1 MVELNLARC
10 EKGFRSSRGRCGA
23 PLVVCLSVLS
33 GLWACDR
40 GHRRRSFRLLDLSK
54 KFRFHL
60 AYIQNSF
67 KRKIAYP
74 FAANF
79 LVLTAY
85 ASRQAGEQKWRRS
98 PPSLNGME
106 SVSSTCMPA
115 RRIAHQPARCS
126 RSWNPGRG
134 ICGFAAQAPSH
145 SGACRRRC
153 GEEPHA
159 PETTRSQ
166 NRNLRMRARKFILMI
181 VWLNWLC
188 LQSPI

>member
-1 MVELNLARC
+1 MR
-10 EKGFRSSRGRCGA
+10 KGFRSSRERCGA

-33 GLWACDR
+33 GCGLCDR

-60 AYIQNSF
+60 ACIQDSF

-85 ASRQAGEQKWRRS
+85 ASRQAGEQKWRSS

-106 SVSSTCMPA
+106 SVSSTCMPHTGSRTN
-115 RRIAHQPARCS
+115 RRAAA
-126 RSWNPGRG
+126 GAG
-134 ICGFAAQAPSH
+134 IPERHPRFAAQAPSH

-153 GEEPHA
+153 GA
-159 PETTRSQ
+159 
-166 NRNLRMRARKFILMI
+166 RAARPRKRRGARIEISGCGREVHLNDC
-181 VWLNWLC
+181 VLNWLC